1 MLSSP
6 LSALSMPDMMILS
19 YSFLLVG
26 ITILASVAFATLTL
40 LPNQFSAFATVPG
53 EDGTKLAFT
62 SDRDLNREIY
72 VMNAQDGSNQTRL
85 TDSADSD
92 EFPSW
97 SPDGTKLA
105 FTSNRDGNWEIY
117 VMNAQDGSNQ
127 TNLTMNPAFDF
138 DSTWSPDGT
147 KIALTSDRDG
157 NTEIYVMNAQDGSN
171 QTRLT
176 DNGASDGLAEWM
188 HSTR

>member
-1 MLSSP
+1 MASP
-6 LSALSMPDMMILS
+6 LSALSMPDRMMIS
-19 YSFLLVG
+19 YGFLLVG
-26 ITILASVAFATLTL
+26 ITTILASVAFTTLTL

-53 EDGTKLAFT
+53 EDGTKIAFT

-85 TDSADSD
+85 TDDAYSDSLI
-92 EFPSW
+92 SW
-97 SPDGTKLA
+97 SPDGTKIA
-105 FTSNRDGNWEIY
+105 FTSDRDGNREIY

-127 TNLTMNPAFDF
+127 TNLTIDPATDEFP
-138 DSTWSPDGT
+138 SWSPDGT
-147 KIALTSDRDG
+147 KIAFTSDRDG
-157 NTEIYVMNAQDGSN
+157 NPEMYVMNAQDGSN
-171 QTRLT
+171 QTNLT

>member
-26 ITILASVAFATLTL
+26 TTILASVAFATLTL

-85 TDSADSD
+85 TDNADSD
-92 EFPSW
+92 SLISW

-105 FTSNRDGNWEIY
+105 FTSDREGNWEIY

-138 DSTWSPDGT
+138 DPTWSPDGT
-147 KIALTSDRDG
+147 KLAFTTDR
-157 NTEIYVMNAQDGSN
+157 
-171 QTRLT
+171 
-176 DNGASDGLAEWM
+176 
-188 HSTR
+188 

>member
-85 TDSADSD
+85 TDSA
-92 EFPSW
+92 
-97 SPDGTKLA
+97 
-105 FTSNRDGNWEIY
+105 
-117 VMNAQDGSNQ
+117 
-127 TNLTMNPAFDF
+127 
-138 DSTWSPDGT
+138 
-147 KIALTSDRDG
+147 
-157 NTEIYVMNAQDGSN
+157 
-171 QTRLT
+171 
-176 DNGASDGLAEWM
+176 ASDGLAEWM
-188 HSTR
+188 HSTK

>member
-1 MLSSP
+1 MMSSL
-6 LSALSMPDMMILS
+6 LSALSMPDRMIS
-19 YSFLLVG
+19 YGFVLVG
-26 ITILASVAFATLTL
+26 ITILASVAFTMLTL

-62 SDRDLNREIY
+62 SDRDVNREIY

-85 TDSADSD
+85 TDNGASD

-97 SPDGTKLA
+97 SPDGTKVA
-105 FTSNRDGNWEIY
+105 F
-117 VMNAQDGSNQ
+117 
-127 TNLTMNPAFDF
+127 
-138 DSTWSPDGT
+138 
-147 KIALTSDRDG
+147 TSDRDG

-176 DNGASDGLAEWM
+176 DNAASDGLAEWM

>member
-6 LSALSMPDMMILS
+6 LSALSMPDRMIS
-19 YSFLLVG
+19 YGFVLVG
-26 ITILASVAFATLTL
+26 ITILASVAFTMLTL

-62 SDRDLNREIY
+62 SDRDVNR
-72 VMNAQDGSNQTRL
+72 
-85 TDSADSD
+85 
-92 EFPSW
+92 
-97 SPDGTKLA
+97 
-105 FTSNRDGNWEIY
+105 EIY

-138 DSTWSPDGT
+138 DPSWSPDGT
-147 KIALTSDRDG
+147 KLAFTSDRDG
-157 NTEIYVMNAQDGSN
+157 NTEVYVMNAQDGSN

-188 HSTR
+188 HSVR